1 MLRLMCPSLHAYD
14 ADPSAMDCTAIGLKS
29 KDGVVLAVEKCV
41 TSLLLVILHL
51 HLLIYIV
58 SVNNNYSAVCVI
70 TVDDLLWLQE
80 KCILGQNV
88 HILR

>member
-1 MLRLMCPSLHAYD
+1 MRFFLMVFLMKIDTFLLVLFLLKVLVFLFWSACNPSD

-41 TSLLLVILHL
+41 TSPLLVILHL

-58 SVNNNYSAVCVI
+58 SVKY
-70 TVDDLLWLQE
+70 
-80 KCILGQNV
+80 
-88 HILR
+88 